1 MTPANRTTKRTK
13 FGTEKQ
19 VYDTATMRS
28 LRGFFEARLGR
39 VLPMARLLYWT

>member
-1 MTPANRTTKRTK
+1 
-13 FGTEKQ
+13 
-19 VYDTATMRS
+19 MRS